1 MWRETSLLCDRAVHI
16 ANSKT
21 HVFADS
27 VLCLRSLSDK
37 PVEAWKDRTKW
48 FLETRYLKDLDR
60 IDGEPME
67 FEWTIFPGFT
77 TLGILAEIQKMMA
90 ESKCEPEQF
99 QGRIIFMSMY
109 NDIAW
114 GERGNRENCIAN
126 SFKTKEYARKF
137 QQGVGHFWGLDA
149 RRC

>member
-60 IDGEPME
+60 NRRGADGVRVDN
-67 FEWTIFPGFT
+67 FP
-77 TLGILAEIQKMMA
+77 
-90 ESKCEPEQF
+90 
-99 QGRIIFMSMY
+99 RIHY
-109 NDIAW
+109 V
-114 GERGNRENCIAN
+114 GNSR
-126 SFKTKEYARKF
+126 
-137 QQGVGHFWGLDA
+137 
-149 RRC
+149 